1 MQVGSLPIWLFV
13 VKIVVNKL
21 VEVLVVVGFVVA
33 VTVAVSDAIVVDN
46 GTFDVGIE
54 LGIVT
59 VVKRGVEA
67 AVVKT
72 IVVNVD

>member
-21 VEVLVVVGFVVA
+21 VEVLVVVGFVVE

-59 VVKRGVEA
+59 VVRRVGVE